1 MARPLL
7 SCSNGSARCPLR
19 PCRSP
24 VHVPRHGR
32 PTTSSSQRSV
42 QASARCG
49 NRKRPSA
56 GLTRKAPLAPL
67 AEGRSGW
74 FSIPANFR
82 DRLEGL
88 IDVAYWDHPCR
99 NTARQVPA
107 PQGLPVGA
115 SDLAAEGIGKG
126 LGMGKA
132 IEITRLDRS
141 ARELRELAVRIE
153 DGDVVRR
160 LLGMAVC
167 DAITQTI
174 ITLPEQL
181 RRSLAWDQGAELA

>member
-1 MARPLL
+1 
-7 SCSNGSARCPLR
+7 
-19 PCRSP
+19 
-24 VHVPRHGR
+24 
-32 PTTSSSQRSV
+32 
-42 QASARCG
+42 
-49 NRKRPSA
+49 
-56 GLTRKAPLAPL
+56 
-67 AEGRSGW
+67 
-74 FSIPANFR
+74 
-82 DRLEGL
+82 
-88 IDVAYWDHPCR
+88 
-99 NTARQVPA
+99 
-107 PQGLPVGA
+107 
-115 SDLAAEGIGKG
+115 
-126 LGMGKA
+126 MGKA

>member
-1 MARPLL
+1 M
-7 SCSNGSARCPLR
+7 
-19 PCRSP
+19 
-24 VHVPRHGR
+24 
-32 PTTSSSQRSV
+32 
-42 QASARCG
+42 
-49 NRKRPSA
+49 
-56 GLTRKAPLAPL
+56 
-67 AEGRSGW
+67 
-74 FSIPANFR
+74 
-82 DRLEGL
+82 
-88 IDVAYWDHPCR
+88 
-99 NTARQVPA
+99 
-107 PQGLPVGA
+107 GA